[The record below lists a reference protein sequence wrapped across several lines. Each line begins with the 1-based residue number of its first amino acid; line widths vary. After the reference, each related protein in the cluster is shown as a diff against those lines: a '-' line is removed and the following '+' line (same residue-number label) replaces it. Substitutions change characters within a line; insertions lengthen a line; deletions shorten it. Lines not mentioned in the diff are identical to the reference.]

1 MARRVMNN
9 IKQEYYDGEFEYN
22 GHMIKYHIGD
32 EFKNKKYDNHGQ
44 LVKALRYIDFIDETD
59 SKRGGVYPYYDVI
72 EKITNIS
79 QWDALDLYKKMCEI
93 EEDKHDR

>member
-1 MARRVMNN
+1 MLFFERMAE
-9 IKQEYYDGEFEYN
+9 KKPFYDGEFEYN

-59 SKRGGVYPYYDVI
+59 SKKVEFIRI
-72 EKITNIS
+72 MM
-79 QWDALDLYKKMCEI
+79 L
-93 EEDKHDR
+93 

>member
-1 MARRVMNN
+1 MKN
-9 IKQEYYDGEFEYN
+9 IRQEYYDGEFEYN

-44 LVKALRYIDFIDETD
+44 LVKALRYMRYIDFIDETD

-79 QWDALDLYKKMCEI
+79 QWDALDLYIKMCEI